1 MTLSTTS
8 NQRWSFGKR
17 LRVLMSV
24 YFVFLFLDFTS
35 EDELFPHFVYVA
47 MKFYTNFWNW
57 LVPWTGR
64 NILHLSYPTT
74 VTPNGSGDTTY
85 NYVMQLLWIVFTVI
99 IAVIWAVADRRRPN
113 YEKFYYWA
121 IICVRY
127 FLAYMLFVY
136 GFVKVIKL
144 QFPFP
149 DLIRLTE
156 PYGESSPM
164 GLAWT
169 FVGYSAGYNIFIGGA
184 EVVAGILL
192 FFKRTTLLGSLIAM
206 TVMCNVVAMNFAY
219 DIPVKIFSLNL
230 LFMACW
236 IAWIDK
242 DRLVSFFIL
251 HNALTENPKQPIF
264 KTKWKRVIQLSM
276 KTIVILFA
284 FYATLW
290 SNLNMAKKYG
300 DAVKKPPLYGIY
312 DIKTF
317 TKNNNIIAPLT
328 TDSARWKRIIINY
341 PGYVRITNMT
351 DSSIWMKLKVDELR
365 QTLHFTS
372 NKDSTDAFVLKYKR
386 DHKML
391 YLTGRMRGDSVKIQT
406 LIFDHKKFPLVSRGF
421 HWINEYPNNR

>member
-1 MTLSTTS
+1 MAQSTIPNKWNFS
-8 NQRWSFGKR
+8 RRF
-17 LRVLMSV
+17 RVLLSV
-24 YFVFLFLDFTS
+24 YFLFLFLDFTS
-35 EDELFPHFVYVA
+35 EDELFPHFVYVM

-57 LVPWTGR
+57 AIPWTGA
-64 NILHLSYPTT
+64 NILHLSYPIT

-85 NYVMQLLWIVFTVI
+85 NYVMQLLWIVFAVI
-99 IAVIWAVADRRRPN
+99 IALVWAIADRKRLN
-113 YEKFYYWA
+113 YEKLYYW
-121 IICVRY
+121 IVICVRY

-149 DLIRLTE
+149 DLVRLTQ

-184 EVVAGILL
+184 EVLAGILL

-230 LFMACW
+230 LFLASW

-251 HNALTENPKQPIF
+251 HNALPENPKQPIF
-264 KTKWKRVIQLSM
+264 KTRWKKIIQLSM
-276 KTIVILFA
+276 KTVVIIFA

-300 DAVKKPPLYGIY
+300 DAVKKPSLYGIY

-317 TKNNNIIAPLT
+317 IKNNKLIEPLA
-328 TDSARWKRIIINY
+328 TDSTRWKRIIINY
-341 PGYVRITNMT
+341 PGYVRITNIA
-351 DSSIWMKLKVDELR
+351 DSAIWMKLKVDTLK
-365 QTLHFTS
+365 QTLKFTS
-372 NKDSTDAFVLKYKR
+372 TADSTDFYTLNYKI
-386 DHKML
+386 DKKSL
-391 YLTGRMRGDSVKIQT
+391 NLSGKLRGDSVQIQT
-406 LIFDHKKFPLVSRGF
+406 QIFDYKKFPLVSRGF